1 MHRKAAEVRREPCLP
16 ELVMLSIRAHLPAIS
31 ATRLR
36 VAVCAAALAIP
47 TLVRAQTDFYNTD
60 KGRPVRIEDAY
71 ATERYAFELQLAP
84 LRVERSRGGTYTWGL
99 EPELTYGLL
108 PRTHL
113 EVGLPMS
120 YVDLGA
126 SKRAGI
132 SGIDIS
138 LLHNLNTE
146 TLTLPAFGIVGEV
159 LAPVGSLA
167 NDKAY
172 ASAKA
177 IATRTF
183 RWARFHVNA
192 EYTFGTAP
200 DGSGSTTAAPNAIEI
215 SRWLG
220 GFAMDKTFP
229 LRSTLITAELYARQ
243 PMPSD
248 EDVEWN
254 SAAGVRYQLNPVL
267 ALDAGLGKRLT
278 GADRS
283 WFVTFGLARAFA
295 IRGLM
300 PR

>member
-1 MHRKAAEVRREPCLP
+1 M
-16 ELVMLSIRAHLPAIS
+16 
-31 ATRLR
+31 
-36 VAVCAAALAIP
+36 P
-47 TLVRAQTDFYNTD
+47 TLGRAQTDFYNTD

-84 LRVERSRGGTYTWGL
+84 LRMERSRGGTYTWGL
-99 EPELTYGLL
+99 EPELTYGFL

-126 SKRAGI
+126 SKRAGL

-138 LLHNLNTE
+138 LLHNLNAE

-167 NDKAY
+167 NDKTY

-177 IATRTF
+177 IATRTLG
-183 RWARFHVNA
+183 WARFHVNA
-192 EYTFGTAP
+192 EYTFGSAA
-200 DGSGSTTAAPNAIEI
+200 DGSGSTTAAPNAIEL

-220 GFAMDKTFP
+220 GVAVDKTFP

-243 PMPSD
+243 PIHSN

-254 SAAGVRYQLNPVL
+254 SAAGIRYQLNQVL